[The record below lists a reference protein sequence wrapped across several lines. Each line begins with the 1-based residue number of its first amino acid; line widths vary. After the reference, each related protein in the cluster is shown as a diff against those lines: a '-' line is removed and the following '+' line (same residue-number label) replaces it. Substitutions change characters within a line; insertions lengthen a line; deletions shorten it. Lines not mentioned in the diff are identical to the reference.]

1 VTVKEFRGLSPAAR
15 AAFYELVSSAAM
27 LAEDDNEAVRAMST
41 ALLARAGFLV
51 EHPDQ
56 LRIEPDPVALERA
69 LGYAAEAWRNVQ
81 DDLGKTN
88 TEGNFY
94 AT

>member
-1 VTVKEFRGLSPAAR
+1 MTVKEFGGLSPAAR

-27 LAEDDNEAVRAMST
+27 LAEDDNEAVRSMST

-56 LRIEPDPVALERA
+56 LRNEPDPEALERA
-69 LGYAAEAWRNVQ
+69 LSYAAQAWRSVQ
-81 DDLGKTN
+81 NDLNQKPK
-88 TEGNFY
+88 EGNSY